1 MEKTEHTISRRTFMY
16 GVATSSTFVAPRVAF
31 AQNFPAK
38 PIELVVLFPAGSSA
52 DVAARSLADGLGKQ
66 LGQPIVVINKPGG
79 GGSIG
84 YKYVQQKPA
93 DGHTLVLNS
102 NSISTVYHSGLTPF
116 DYRAFDA
123 IARVTIES
131 PVIVVKADSPWNDI
145 KSMVADVRKRPGMV
159 TVGNSGVGSHTHIY
173 SVAFFQSQNLE
184 VTHVPFGA
192 AATVPSLLGG
202 HVDAL
207 IQVPGA
213 LTALVR
219 SGQLRILG
227 VLAASR
233 EPTYPEVPTAAEQG
247 VAFNAEMWRGIAA
260 PKGTSAAVV
269 ARLEEALQ
277 KTVMSPEFQTQG
289 EKLGFQPSFLPAREF
304 SSLIA
309 KEDITLADM
318 MKQYGLKSK

>member
-1 MEKTEHTISRRTFMY
+1 MKNSTFTLSRRHFLT
-16 GVATSSTFVAPRVAF
+16 GVACAATAGASSLGM
-31 AQNFPAK
+31 AQSFPVK

-52 DVAARSLADGLGKQ
+52 DVAARALADQMSKQ
-66 LGQPIVVINKPGG
+66 LGQPIVVVNKPGG

-93 DGHTLVLNS
+93 DGYTLVLNS
-102 NSISTVYHSGLTPF
+102 NSISTVHHSGLTPF

-131 PVIVVKADSPWNDI
+131 PVIAVKADAPWKDL
-145 KSMVADVRKRPGMV
+145 KSMLADVRKRPGIV

-173 SVAFFQSQNLE
+173 SVAFFQSLNLE
-184 VTHVPFGA
+184 VVHVPFGA
-192 AATVPSLLGG
+192 AATVTSLLGG

-213 LTALVR
+213 LTPLVR
-219 SGQLRILG
+219 SGALRILG
-227 VLAASR
+227 VLAATR
-233 EPTYPEVPTAAEQG
+233 EPTYPEVPTAGEQG
-247 VAFNAEMWRGIAA
+247 TAFNAEMWRGIAT
-260 PKGTSAAVV
+260 PKGATPAVV

-277 KTVMSPEFQTQG
+277 RAVASPEFKSQG

-304 SSLIA
+304 TSLIA
-309 KEDITLADM
+309 KDDVAMVTM
-318 MKQYGLKSK
+318 MNRFGIKSQ

>member
-1 MEKTEHTISRRTFMY
+1 MTNASHTLSRRTLIVGM
-16 GVATSSTFVAPRVAF
+16 ATAVTTGANNLVF
-31 AQNFPAK
+31 AQSYPTK
-38 PIELVVLFPAGSSA
+38 PVELVVLFPAGSSA
-52 DVAARSLADGLGKQ
+52 DVAARLLADQMSKQ

-123 IARVTIES
+123 IGRVTIES
-131 PVIVVKADSPWNDI
+131 PVIAVKADAPWKDL
-145 KSMVADVRKRPGMV
+145 KSMLADVRKRPGIV

-173 SVAFFQSQNLE
+173 SVAFFQSLNLD
-184 VTHVPFGA
+184 VVHVPFGA
-192 AATVPSLLGG
+192 TATVTSLLGG

-213 LTALVR
+213 LTPLVR
-219 SGQLRILG
+219 SGALRILG
-227 VLAASR
+227 VLAATR
-233 EPTYPEVPTAAEQG
+233 EPTYPEVPTAGEQG
-247 VAFNAEMWRGIAA
+247 TAFNAEMWRGIAT
-260 PKGTSAAVV
+260 PKGATPAVV

-277 KTVMSPEFQTQG
+277 KAVVSPEFKNQG

-304 SSLIA
+304 TSLIA
-309 KEDITLADM
+309 KDDIAMVQM
-318 MKQYGLKSK
+318 MNRFGIKSQ